1 MEDFFLFGNFQ
12 KSENIENIIKNIS
25 KCNDNYIDYFL
36 SDINNSIYFICKEDF
51 DEKNEFKIKI
61 SFTEIID
68 IKFDFFSTPNSNLKL
83 LLSKNEIYARLNIN
97 NKICKNIEDNH
108 ELVICVQSLKCKK
121 GDIIG
126 GLINMIFLTKNYET
140 RKININELL
149 SIIKK

>member
-83 LLSKNEIYARLNIN
+83 LLS
-97 NKICKNIEDNH
+97 
-108 ELVICVQSLKCKK
+108 
-121 GDIIG
+121 IIK
-126 GLINMIFLTKNYET
+126 IFL
-140 RKININELL
+140 
-149 SIIKK
+149 